1 VPYQPTIGAFAELLR
16 ATSGHEATNTRRVA
30 QVVRDLT
37 GRDDAPV
44 RLLIGTDAVPMAQQA
59 AQELAASDEAWRE
72 VSLSVSDGTPLTA
85 DALKNLGTSNNA

>member
-1 VPYQPTIGAFAELLR
+1 
-16 ATSGHEATNTRRVA
+16 
-30 QVVRDLT
+30 
-37 GRDDAPV
+37 V